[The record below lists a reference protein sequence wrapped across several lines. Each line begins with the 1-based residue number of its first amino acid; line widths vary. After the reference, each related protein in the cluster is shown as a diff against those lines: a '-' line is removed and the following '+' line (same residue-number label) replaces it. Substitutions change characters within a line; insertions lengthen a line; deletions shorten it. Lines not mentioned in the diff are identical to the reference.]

1 MTAPIGTETLH
12 LGEFVPPLAAFVLYS
27 WAYLARVRTLRR
39 QGRPVASWRRACF
52 FSGALLVTAVQC
64 PPLDGLA
71 DDVLIAHMVQH
82 LIIGD
87 VASFLVVLGLTG
99 PLLLPILRWRPT
111 RWLRPLSHPVVALA
125 LWALDYYIWHL
136 PLLYQAALRHD
147 LIHALEHASYFWF
160 GTLLWL
166 ALLGPLPKPA
176 WFSNWARLGYV
187 VVVRFAGAALANAFI
202 WAGTVFYPYY
212 DGRDVHYGLN
222 PLSDQNVAG
231 AIMMLEQIILTTL
244 LLAWLFMRAAVQD
257 EERQALLDLADS
269 RGVALTPERAARAA
283 ASGSA
288 ERLRRRLEDEDSG

>member
-1 MTAPIGTETLH
+1 
-12 LGEFVPPLAAFVLYS
+12 
-27 WAYLARVRTLRR
+27 
-39 QGRPVASWRRACF
+39 
-52 FSGALLVTAVQC
+52 
-64 PPLDGLA
+64 
-71 DDVLIAHMVQH
+71 
-82 LIIGD
+82 
-87 VASFLVVLGLTG
+87 VLGLTG